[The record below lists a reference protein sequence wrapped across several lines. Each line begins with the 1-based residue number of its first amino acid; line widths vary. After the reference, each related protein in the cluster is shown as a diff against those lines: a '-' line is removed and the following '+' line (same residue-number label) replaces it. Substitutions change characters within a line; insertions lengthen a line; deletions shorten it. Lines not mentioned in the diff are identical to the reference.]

1 MSVKREQEE
10 APEFIEGQRSS
21 VVPTTP
27 QQPEEESVITTIN
40 NTHLTDI
47 LERLTQ
53 FESQVVVERLSAL
66 ESGISSLKKELAIL
80 KLLIHDIKGL
90 VTNIS
95 VTQEEFVSDMEA
107 EDEFNIAK
115 KQEEKEDMFKALEGL
130 DDMDDELTDAE
141 LRQSIGDKKSWN

>member
-10 APEFIEGQRSS
+10 APEFIEEQRSS
-21 VVPTTP
+21 VVPTTQ

-53 FESQVVVERLSAL
+53 FESQVVVERLSSL

-107 EDEFNIAK
+107 DGEFNVVK
-115 KQEEKEDMFKALEGL
+115 EQEEKQDMLKALEGL

>member
-10 APEFIEGQRSS
+10 APEFIEEQRSS
-21 VVPTTP
+21 VVPTTQ

-53 FESQVVVERLSAL
+53 FESQVVVERLSSL

-107 EDEFNIAK
+107 DGKFNVVK
-115 KQEEKEDMFKALEGL
+115 EQEEKQDMLKVLEGL

>member
-21 VVPTTP
+21 VVPSTP
-27 QQPEEESVITTIN
+27 QQSEEESVITTIN

-107 EDEFNIAK
+107 EGEFNVAK
-115 KQEEKEDMFKALEGL
+115 EQEEKQDMLKVLEGL